1 MEAPTEEPEVM
12 RVLIT
17 GGAGFI
23 GSHLAEF
30 HLGRGDEVH
39 CVDDLSTGTPENVSL
54 FRDRSG
60 YRFDRAN
67 ILTWEGLGPALKE
80 VDRVYHMAAVV
91 GMFRVLAEPEA
102 VLATNVAGTERVLRL
117 AAESGARPR
126 VLVASSSEVYGPVG
140 THRLDETDALL
151 VHCDTAKT
159 QWNYALSKLAGEAL
173 GITYAGSFGLPVT
186 IARLFNTIGAR
197 QSGRYGMVVPRFVE
211 QAAAGE
217 PITVFGDGLQTRSFC
232 NVEDSVRALHL
243 LCESDAAE
251 GEIVN
256 VGNDHAIT
264 VLGLANLVRELA
276 GSTSPVIFVPDS
288 EAYYRGFMGIR
299 HRKPALD
306 KLKRLV
312 DFEHE
317 YTLEDTIADLLAAKR
332 PAVEGAGVTG

>member
-1 MEAPTEEPEVM
+1 M

-30 HLGRGDEVH
+30 HLHRGDEVH
-39 CVDDLSTGTPENVSL
+39 AVDDLTTGSLENVAP
-54 FRDRSG
+54 FRNDSG
-60 YRFDRAN
+60 FRFERAE
-67 ILTWEGLGPALKE
+67 IRTWEGLPEPIAAA
-80 VDRVYHMAAVV
+80 DRVYHMAAVV
-91 GMFRVLAEPEA
+91 GMFRVLAEPDA
-102 VLATNVAGTERVLRL
+102 VLATNVAGTERVLRC
-117 AAESGARPR
+117 AREAGHGPR
-126 VLVASSSEVYGPVG
+126 VLIASSSEVYGPVG
-140 THRLDETDALL
+140 THRLDDTDGLL

-173 GITYAGSFGLPVT
+173 GITYSGSFGLPVT
-186 IARLFNTIGAR
+186 IARLFNTIGRR
-197 QSGRYGMVVPRFVE
+197 QSGRYGMVVPRFVQ

-232 NVEDSVRALHL
+232 NVEDSVRAMHL

-256 VGNDHAIT
+256 VGNDRSIT
-264 VLGLANLVRELA
+264 ILDLANLVREMS
-276 GSTSPVIFVPDS
+276 GSGSPVIFVPDS
-288 EAYYRGFMGIR
+288 EAYYRGFLGIR

-312 DFEHE
+312 DFEPEHS
-317 YTLEDTIADLLAAKR
+317 LEDTIADLLAAAR
-332 PAVEGAGVTG
+332 PAAQGAGTTG

>member
-1 MEAPTEEPEVM
+1 M

-30 HLGRGDEVH
+30 HLERGDHVH
-39 CVDDLSTGTPENVSL
+39 SIDDLSTGTLEHVNL
-54 FRDRSG
+54 FRDYREF
-60 YRFDRAN
+60 RFDRAD
-67 ILTWEGLGPALKE
+67 IRTWDGLKE
-80 VDRVYHMAAVV
+80 ALSNVERVYHMAAVV

-102 VLATNVAGTERVLRL
+102 VLSTNVAGTERVLRC
-117 AAESGARPR
+117 AAEAGSRPR
-126 VLVASSSEVYGPVG
+126 VMVASSSEVYGPVG

-173 GITYAGSFGLPVT
+173 GITYAGSFDLPVT
-186 IARLFNTIGAR
+186 IARLFNTTGTR
-197 QSGRYGMVVPRFVE
+197 QSGRYGMVVPRFVR
-211 QAAAGE
+211 QAALGE

-232 NVEDSVRALHL
+232 HVADTVRAMHL
-243 LCESDAAE
+243 LCEADAAE

-256 VGNDHAIT
+256 VGNDRAIT
-264 VLGLANLVRELA
+264 ILDLANLVRTLA
-276 GSTSPVIFVPDS
+276 GSASPVIFVPDS

-317 YTLEDTIADLLAAKR
+317 YTLEDTISDLLAAAR
-332 PAVEGAGVTG
+332 PTVERAGATG

>member
-1 MEAPTEEPEVM
+1 V

-39 CVDDLSTGTPENVSL
+39 CVDDLSTGTLENVAP
-54 FRDRSG
+54 FREFEG
-60 YRFDRAN
+60 YRFDRAE
-67 ILTWEGLGPALKE
+67 IRSWEALPE
-80 VDRVYHMAAVV
+80 AIAGAERIYHMAAVV

-102 VLATNVAGTERVLRL
+102 VLATNVAGTERVLRY
-117 AAESGARPR
+117 ASEAGHSPR
-126 VLVASSSEVYGPVG
+126 ILIASSSEVYGPVG
-140 THRLDETDALL
+140 THRLDETDGLL

-173 GITYAGSFGLPVT
+173 GITYSGSFGLPVT
-186 IARLFNTIGAR
+186 IARLFNTIGKR
-197 QSGRYGMVVPRFVE
+197 QSGRYGMVVPRFVQ
-211 QAAAGE
+211 QAALGE

-232 NVEDSVRALHL
+232 NVEDAVRALHL
-243 LCESDAAE
+243 LCDSDEAE

-256 VGNDHAIT
+256 VGNDRSIT
-264 VLGLANLVRELA
+264 ILDLANLVRELA
-276 GSTSPVIFVPDS
+276 GTGSPVVFVPDS

-317 YTLEDTIADLLAAKR
+317 YSLEDTILDLLAAAR
-332 PAVEGAGVTG
+332 PAAQGAEATG

>member
-1 MEAPTEEPEVM
+1 M

-23 GSHLAEF
+23 GSHLAQF
-30 HLGRGDEVH
+30 HLERGDEVH
-39 CVDDLSTGTPENVSL
+39 SIDDLSTGTQENAAL
-54 FRDRSG
+54 FRD
-60 YRFDRAN
+60 YPEFRFDRAD
-67 ILTWEGLGPALKE
+67 IRTWEGLTEALAK

-102 VLATNVAGTERVLRL
+102 VLSTNVAGTERVLRC
-117 AAESGARPR
+117 AAEAGSRPR

-140 THRLDETDALL
+140 THRLDETDALI

-173 GITYAGSFGLPVT
+173 GITYSGSFDLPVT
-186 IARLFNTIGAR
+186 IARLFNTTGTR
-197 QSGRYGMVVPRFVE
+197 QSGRYGMVVPRFVA
-211 QAAAGE
+211 QAAMGE

-232 NVEDSVRALHL
+232 HVEDTVRALHL
-243 LCESDAAE
+243 LCEADAAE

-256 VGNDHAIT
+256 VGNDGAIT
-264 VLGLANLVRELA
+264 ILDLANLVREIA
-276 GSTSPVIFVPDS
+276 GSGSPVVFVPDS

-317 YTLEDTIADLLAAKR
+317 YTLEDTISELLAAMR
-332 PAVEGAGVTG
+332 PAVEGVGAKG

>member
-1 MEAPTEEPEVM
+1 M

-30 HLGRGDEVH
+30 HLERGDEVH
-39 CVDDLSTGTPENVSL
+39 CVDDLSTGTLENVAP
-54 FRDRSG
+54 FRDYG
-60 YRFDRAN
+60 QFRFDRAD
-67 ILTWEGLGPALKE
+67 ILTWGGLTEALAQA
-80 VDRVYHMAAVV
+80 DRVYHMAAVV

-102 VLATNVAGTERVLRL
+102 VLSTNVAGTERILRC
-117 AAESGARPR
+117 AVEAGSRPR

-140 THRLDETDALL
+140 THRLDETDALI

-173 GITYAGSFGLPVT
+173 GITYAGSFDLPVT
-186 IARLFNTIGAR
+186 IARLFNTTGPR
-197 QSGRYGMVVPRFVE
+197 QSGRYGMVVPRFVR
-211 QAAAGE
+211 QAALGE
-217 PITVFGDGLQTRSFC
+217 PLTVFGDGLQTRSFC
-232 NVEDSVRALHL
+232 HVGDTVRAIDL

-256 VGNDHAIT
+256 VGNDRAIT
-264 VLGLANLVRELA
+264 MLDLANLVRSMA
-276 GSTSPVIFVPDS
+276 GSSSPVIFVPDS
-288 EAYYRGFMGIR
+288 EAYYHGFMGIR

-312 DFEHE
+312 GFEPEH
-317 YTLEDTIADLLAAKR
+317 TLEDTITDLLAAIR
-332 PAVEGAGVTG
+332 PIAEGSKATG

>member
-1 MEAPTEEPEVM
+1 M

-30 HLGRGDEVH
+30 HLERGDEVH
-39 CVDDLSTGTPENVSL
+39 CVDDLSTGTQENVAR
-54 FRDRSG
+54 FG
-60 YRFDRAN
+60 EYPEFRFDRAD
-67 ILTWEGLGPALKE
+67 IRTWEGLTEAVSLA
-80 VDRVYHMAAVV
+80 DRVYHMAAVV

-102 VLATNVAGTERVLRL
+102 VLSTNVAGTERVLRC
-117 AAESGARPR
+117 AAEAGNRPR

-173 GITYAGSFGLPVT
+173 GITYSGSFDVPVT
-186 IARLFNTIGAR
+186 IARLFNTTGPR
-197 QSGRYGMVVPRFVE
+197 QSGRYGMVVPRFVR
-211 QAAAGE
+211 QAALGE
-217 PITVFGDGLQTRSFC
+217 PLTVFGDGLQTRSFC
-232 NVEDSVRALHL
+232 HVGDTVRAIHL

-256 VGNDHAIT
+256 VGNDRAIT
-264 VLGLANLVRELA
+264 MLDLANLVRAMA
-276 GSTSPVIFVPDS
+276 GSDSPVIFVPDS
-288 EAYYRGFMGIR
+288 EAYYHGFVGIR

-312 DFEHE
+312 AFEPEH
-317 YTLEDTIADLLAAKR
+317 TLEDTITDLLAAVR
-332 PAVEGAGVTG
+332 PVTEGTKAAG

>member
-1 MEAPTEEPEVM
+1 M

-30 HLGRGDEVH
+30 HLERGDHVH
-39 CVDDLSTGTPENVSL
+39 SIDDLSTGTLEHVNL
-54 FRDRSG
+54 FRDYREF
-60 YRFDRAN
+60 RFDRAD
-67 ILTWEGLGPALKE
+67 IRTWDGLKE
-80 VDRVYHMAAVV
+80 ALSNVERVYHMAAVV

-102 VLATNVAGTERVLRL
+102 VLSTNVAGTERVLRC
-117 AAESGARPR
+117 AAEAGSRPR
-126 VLVASSSEVYGPVG
+126 VMVASSSEVYGPVG

-173 GITYAGSFGLPVT
+173 GITYAGSFDLPVT
-186 IARLFNTIGAR
+186 IVRLFNTTGTR
-197 QSGRYGMVVPRFVE
+197 QSGRYGMVVPRFVR
-211 QAAAGE
+211 QAALGE

-232 NVEDSVRALHL
+232 HVADTVRAMHL
-243 LCESDAAE
+243 LCEADAAE

-256 VGNDHAIT
+256 VGNDRAIT
-264 VLGLANLVRELA
+264 ILDLANLVRTLA
-276 GSTSPVIFVPDS
+276 GSASPVIFVPDS

-317 YTLEDTIADLLAAKR
+317 YTLEDTISDLLAAAR
-332 PAVEGAGVTG
+332 PTVERAGATG